1 MSGRLRRSH
10 RARYCAGLPH
20 DRETLGRRIRLQMHP
35 RAAFKPV
42 PENSTKRPKPKPKSK
57 PKPNLT
63 GAEGLR
69 ARTPGHRDSKAAGW
83 LYAARP
89 RDCQPPG
96 NSNSTQR
103 DCLGASTSRSTPA
116 APRQDGSTRPCRT
129 APEACNSV
137 KDQDERAPKPPDYK
151 QHKMG
156 AEDYSPPSTDIITLT
171 RHVLTEGFKRRE
183 ESAASGDLTILL
195 SSLQTTCKFIES
207 NVRKAS
213 LINLIGAAGNTN
225 VQGEDQKKL
234 DVLSNEIMI
243 NALRASGKTAV
254 LVSEEDDEAIFVGEK
269 EEGGTFESTK
279 GKYCVV
285 FDPLDGSSNIDAG
298 VNIGT
303 IFGIYLVKDGSKGT
317 LEDVLRPG
325 REMVAAG
332 YCMYGSS
339 ANLVLTTGNGV
350 NGYTLD
356 NQIGEFILTHPNI
369 RLPNRGKIYSI
380 NEGNSMYYHEPV
392 LKYLDSIK
400 FPKGEG
406 AKPYSARYIGSM
418 VADVHRTL
426 LYGGIFGYP
435 DDKKSKSGKLR
446 MLYEAFPMALL
457 TEQAGGL
464 ATTGTERILDIQ
476 PTSIHQR
483 CPVFLGSK
491 EDVQDLEV
499 TLDVRPARNTT
510 GSSNRRPTGI

>member
-1 MSGRLRRSH
+1 
-10 RARYCAGLPH
+10 
-20 DRETLGRRIRLQMHP
+20 
-35 RAAFKPV
+35 
-42 PENSTKRPKPKPKSK
+42 
-57 PKPNLT
+57 
-63 GAEGLR
+63 
-69 ARTPGHRDSKAAGW
+69 
-83 LYAARP
+83 
-89 RDCQPPG
+89 
-96 NSNSTQR
+96 
-103 DCLGASTSRSTPA
+103 
-116 APRQDGSTRPCRT
+116 
-129 APEACNSV
+129 
-137 KDQDERAPKPPDYK
+137 
-151 QHKMG
+151 MG
-156 AEDYSPPSTDIITLT
+156 AEDYSPPATDLITLS
-171 RHVLTEGFKRRE
+171 RHVLTEGFKRRQQ
-183 ESAASGDLTILL
+183 SAASGDLTILL

-213 LINLIGAAGNTN
+213 LINLIGAAGATN

-254 LVSEEDDEAIFVGEK
+254 LVSEEDDEAIFVNDKHDGP
-269 EEGGTFESTK
+269 TDSPK

-303 IFGIYLVKDGSKGT
+303 IFGIYLVKEGSTGT
-317 LEDVLRPG
+317 LDDVLRPG

-339 ANLVLTTGNGV
+339 ANMVLTTGNGV

-369 RLPNRGKIYSI
+369 TIPSRGKIYSI

-400 FPKGEG
+400 YPKAEG

-426 LYGGIFGYP
+426 LYGGIFIYAG
-435 DDKKSKSGKLR
+435 DKKSKNGKLR
-446 MLYEAFPMALL
+446 MLYEAFPMAFI

-483 CPVFLGSK
+483 CPVFLGSR
-491 EDVQDLEV
+491 EDVE
-499 TLDVRPARNTT
+499 DVKKFFK
-510 GSSNRRPTGI
+510 